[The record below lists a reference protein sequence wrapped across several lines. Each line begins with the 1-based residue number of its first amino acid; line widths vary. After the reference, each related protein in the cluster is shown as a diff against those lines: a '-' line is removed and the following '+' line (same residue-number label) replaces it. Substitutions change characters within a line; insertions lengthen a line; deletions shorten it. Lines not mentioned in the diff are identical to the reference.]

1 MRTLYR
7 ALCVSAALF
16 AFAGCFQKANGSGD
30 ETALVVASPHPL
42 VLIVPVI
49 ENFENETGIRV
60 ELVQGGTKEILKN
73 LQMHPDASPYDV
85 LWGGSYAS
93 VLPASSLFDS
103 YVGVNEAHIR
113 SEYKN
118 VEGMLTRFSDV
129 PSVLMVNKKRLG
141 DVSVSGYSDLLNPKL
156 KGAIAFG
163 NPETSSSAWEHV
175 INMLYAEGKGNPDDG
190 WDYVKKLCANLD
202 GNLLNSS
209 SAVYNGVADGRFAV
223 GLTFEEGGANFAE
236 KDDNIALVYMQEG
249 VVFTPDGVYMPKK
262 IRHKENAVRFIDY
275 VTGKNVQSYI
285 AKKMNRRSVRSDV
298 EVKSLLPAKSG
309 IKCISVDYAY
319 TTSHQ
324 SEWVERFLDIFENS
338 RQSDE

>member
-1 MRTLYR
+1 MRTPFR
-7 ALCVSAALF
+7 ALLFSAALF
-16 AFAGCFQKANGSGD
+16 VFTGCFQKAKGGD
-30 ETALVVASPHPL
+30 ANTLVVASPHPL

-49 ENFENETGIRV
+49 ENFENETGIAV

-103 YVGVNEAHIR
+103 YTSANEAYIKN
-113 SEYKN
+113 EYKN
-118 VEGMLTRFSDV
+118 VEGMLNRFSDV
-129 PSVLMVNKKRLG
+129 PSVLMINKKRLG
-141 DVSVSGYSDLLNPKL
+141 DIALSGYGDLLNPKL

-163 NPETSSSAWEHV
+163 NPETSSSAWEHL

-190 WDYVKKLCANLD
+190 WDYVKTLCKNLD
-202 GNLLNSS
+202 GILLNSS

-236 KDDNIALVYMQEG
+236 KDDNIALVYMSEG

-262 IRHKENAVRFIDY
+262 IRHKDNAVRFIDY

-285 AKKMNRRSVRSDV
+285 AKRMNRRSVRCDV
-298 EVKSLLPAKSG
+298 EVKSLLPAKSA

-324 SEWVERFLDIFENS
+324 SEWVERFFDIFES
-338 RQSDE
+338 ARQSDE

>member
-7 ALCVSAALF
+7 AFLF
-16 AFAGCFQKANGSGD
+16 FVAFFVFTGCFKKAKGGD
-30 ETALVVASPHPL
+30 DSNTLVVASPHPL

-49 ENFENETGIRV
+49 ENFENETGIDV
-60 ELVQGGTKEILKN
+60 ELVQGGTKEILKT
-73 LQMHPDASPYDV
+73 LQMHPDSSPYDV

-103 YVGVNEAHIR
+103 YTSENEPYIKG
-113 SEYKN
+113 EYKN
-118 VEGMLTRFSDV
+118 VEGMLNRFSDV
-129 PSVLMVNKKRLG
+129 PSVLMINKKRLG
-141 DVSVSGYSDLLNPKL
+141 DVALSGYGDLLNPKL

-163 NPETSSSAWEHV
+163 NPETSSSAWEHL
-175 INMLYAEGKGNPDDG
+175 INMLYAAGKGNPDDG
-190 WDYVKKLCANLD
+190 WDYVKRLCGNLD
-202 GNLLNSS
+202 GILLNSS

-236 KDDNIALVYMQEG
+236 KDDNIALVYMNEG

-262 IRHKENAVRFIDY
+262 IRHKDNAVRFIDY

-285 AKKMNRRSVRSDV
+285 AKQMNRRSVRNDV
-298 EVKSLLPAKSG
+298 ETKSLLPAKSG
-309 IKCISVDYAY
+309 INSISVDYAY

-324 SEWVERFLDIFENS
+324 SEWVERFFDIFENA

>member
-1 MRTLYR
+1 MRTIYR
-7 ALCVSAALF
+7 ALCFSAALF
-16 AFAGCFQKANGSGD
+16 VFTSCFQKANGSGD

-49 ENFENETGIRV
+49 ENFENETGIAV
-60 ELVQGGTKEILKN
+60 ELVQGGTKEILKT

-103 YVGVNEAHIR
+103 YTSVNEAYIR
-113 SEYKN
+113 DEYKN
-118 VEGMLTRFSDV
+118 VEGMLNRFSDV
-129 PSVLMVNKKRLG
+129 PSVLMINKKRLG
-141 DVSVSGYSDLLNPKL
+141 DIALSGYGDLLNPKL

-163 NPETSSSAWEHV
+163 NPETSSSAWEHL
-175 INMLYAEGKGNPDDG
+175 INILYAEGKGNPDDG
-190 WDYVKKLCANLD
+190 WDYVKRLCGNLD
-202 GNLLNSS
+202 GILLNSS

-236 KDDNIALVYMQEG
+236 KDDNIALVYMNEG

-262 IRHKENAVRFIDY
+262 IRHKDNAVRFIDY

-298 EVKSLLPAKSG
+298 DTKSLLPVKSA

-324 SEWVERFLDIFENS
+324 SEWVERFLDIFES
-338 RQSDE
+338 ARQSDE

>member
-1 MRTLYR
+1 MRTPFR
-7 ALCVSAALF
+7 ALLFSAALF
-16 AFAGCFQKANGSGD
+16 VFTGCFQKAKGGD
-30 ETALVVASPHPL
+30 ANTLVVASPHPL

-103 YVGVNEAHIR
+103 YTSANEAYIKN
-113 SEYKN
+113 EYKN
-118 VEGMLTRFSDV
+118 VEGMMNRFSDV
-129 PSVLMVNKKRLG
+129 PSVLMINKKRLG
-141 DVSVSGYSDLLNPKL
+141 DVAVSGYDDLLNPKL

-163 NPETSSSAWEHV
+163 NPETSSSAWEHL
-175 INMLYAEGKGNPDDG
+175 INILYAEGKGNPDDG
-190 WDYVKKLCANLD
+190 WDYVKRLCGNLD
-202 GNLLNSS
+202 GILLNSS

-236 KDDNIALVYMQEG
+236 KDDNIALVYEG
-249 VVFTPDGVYMPKK
+249 AVFTPDGVYMPKK
-262 IRHKENAVRFIDY
+262 IRHKDNAVRFIDY

-298 EVKSLLPAKSG
+298 EVKSLLPAKSA

-324 SEWVERFLDIFENS
+324 SEWVERFLDIFES
-338 RQSDE
+338 ARQSDE

>member
-1 MRTLYR
+1 MRILYR

-42 VLIVPVI
+42 VLIVPVT
-49 ENFENETGIRV
+49 ENFENETGIDV
-60 ELVQGGTKEILKN
+60 ELVQGGTKEILRT
-73 LQMHPDASPYDV
+73 LQMHPDSSPYDV

-93 VLPASSLFDS
+93 VLPATSLFDS
-103 YVGVNEAHIR
+103 YTSENEPYIMG
-113 SEYKN
+113 EYKN
-118 VEGMLTRFSDV
+118 VEGMLNRFSDV
-129 PSVLMVNKKRLG
+129 PSVLMINKKRLG
-141 DVSVSGYSDLLNPKL
+141 DVALSGYGDLLNPKL

-163 NPETSSSAWEHV
+163 NPETSSSAWEHL
-175 INMLYAEGKGNPDDG
+175 INMLYAEGKGNPDKG
-190 WDYVKKLCANLD
+190 WNYVKRLCGNLD
-202 GNLLNSS
+202 GNLLSSS

-236 KDDNIALVYMQEG
+236 KDDNIALVYMSEG

-262 IRHKENAVRFIDY
+262 IRHKDNAVRFIDY

-285 AKKMNRRSVRSDV
+285 AKQMNRRSVRNDV
-298 EVKSLLPAKSG
+298 ETKSLLPAKSG
-309 IKCISVDYAY
+309 INCISVDYAY

-324 SEWVERFLDIFENS
+324 SEWVERFFDIFENA

>member
-1 MRTLYR
+1 MRNLYRTL
-7 ALCVSAALF
+7 LFFAAF
-16 AFAGCFQKANGSGD
+16 FVFTGCFKKAKGGD
-30 ETALVVASPHPL
+30 DSNTLIVASPHPL

-49 ENFENETGIRV
+49 ENFENETGIAV

-73 LQMHPDASPYDV
+73 LQMHPDSSPYDV

-103 YVGVNEAHIR
+103 YTSANEAYIR

-118 VEGMLTRFSDV
+118 VEGMLNRFSDV
-129 PSVLMVNKKRLG
+129 PSVLMINKKRLG
-141 DVSVSGYSDLLNPKL
+141 GVAVSGYGDLLNPKL

-163 NPETSSSAWEHV
+163 NPETSSSAWEHL
-175 INMLYAEGKGNPDDG
+175 INMLYAAGKGNPDDG
-190 WDYVKKLCANLD
+190 WDYVKMLCKNLD
-202 GNLLNSS
+202 GNLLGSS

-236 KDDNIALVYMQEG
+236 KDGNIALVYMNEG
-249 VVFTPDGVYMPKK
+249 VVFTPDGVYIPKK
-262 IRHKENAVRFIDY
+262 IRHKDNAVRFIDY

-285 AKKMNRRSVRSDV
+285 AKQMNRRSVRSDV
-298 EVKSLLPAKSG
+298 ETKSLLPSKSG

-324 SEWVERFLDIFENS
+324 SEWVERFLDIFES
-338 RQSDE
+338 ARQNDE

>member
-1 MRTLYR
+1 MRTIYR
-7 ALCVSAALF
+7 ALCFSAALF
-16 AFAGCFQKANGSGD
+16 VFTSCFQKTKGCDHEN
-30 ETALVVASPHPL
+30 TLVVASPHPL

-49 ENFENETGIRV
+49 ENFENETGIAV

-103 YVGVNEAHIR
+103 YISVNEAYIR
-113 SEYKN
+113 DEYKN
-118 VEGMLTRFSDV
+118 VEGMLNRFSDV
-129 PSVLMVNKKRLG
+129 PSVLMINKKRLG
-141 DVSVSGYSDLLNPKL
+141 DVAVSSYGDLLNPKL

-163 NPETSSSAWEHV
+163 NPETSSSAWEHL

-190 WDYVKKLCANLD
+190 WDYVKKLCKNLD
-202 GNLLNSS
+202 GILLNSS

-236 KDDNIALVYMQEG
+236 KDDNIALVYMSEG

-262 IRHKENAVRFIDY
+262 IRHKDNAVRFIDY

-298 EVKSLLPAKSG
+298 EVKSLLPAKSA

-324 SEWVERFLDIFENS
+324 SEWVERFLDIFES
-338 RQSDE
+338 ARQSDE